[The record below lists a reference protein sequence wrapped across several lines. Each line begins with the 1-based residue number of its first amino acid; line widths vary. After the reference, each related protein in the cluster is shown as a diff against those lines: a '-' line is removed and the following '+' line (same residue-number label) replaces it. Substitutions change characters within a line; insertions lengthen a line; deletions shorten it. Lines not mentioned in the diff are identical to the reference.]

1 MNDNYSTTEAKTSE
15 RLSNSKQLEFQWK
28 SIDWKKAE
36 TEVNRLQVRI
46 VKATQKRKWNDVK
59 RLQYLL
65 AHSFYAKAL
74 AVKRVTTNKGK
85 KTAGIDGILW
95 NTPAQKMNVVLNLTD
110 KGYKASPLRR
120 VFIEKKDKKKKRPL
134 GIPTMYDRAM
144 QALYALTLDPVSEAT
159 ADTKSFGF
167 RKERCA
173 QDACEYIFCALAR
186 RDISPNWILEGDI
199 KGCFDH
205 ISHEWLIENIPMD
218 KSILKQFLKAGFIF
232 KGELFPTEDG
242 TPQGG
247 VISPILA
254 NMALDGM
261 QKVVESRFHT
271 NQLGKVD
278 LRFKNAH
285 KVNFIRYADDFI
297 VTAATEEI
305 ALEAKQL
312 LKDFLAARG
321 LELSDE
327 KTVVTHIDNGFDFLG
342 WTFRKFKGKLII
354 KPSKKS
360 IKAIVSK
367 LSDTINHRGKAW
379 NQDVLIMKLNQQ
391 IRGWTNYHQ
400 SVSAS
405 EAFAHLDYV
414 LYELLWHWA
423 KRRHPK
429 KGKWWIS
436 TKYWHRKG
444 NRSWVFSTEEQE
456 LIRVDHTPIVRH
468 RKVSTTKNPYIDA
481 EYFTQKKFN
490 QGMARL
496 SGRFKLIWKNQ
507 GGKCCHCGMPL
518 SIHDEREIFYKLP
531 KSKGGKDIVSNMAY
545 VHSECQRIYVECR
558 SRE

>member
-85 KTAGIDGILW
+85 KTAGVDGVLW
-95 NTPAQKMNVVLNLTD
+95 NTPAQKMNAVLNLTD

-173 QDACEYIFCALAR
+173 QDACEYIFGALAR

-205 ISHEWLIENIPMD
+205 INHEWLIENIPMD

-242 TPQGG
+242 TPQG
-247 VISPILA
+247 SLC
-254 NMALDGM
+254 
-261 QKVVESRFHT
+261 
-271 NQLGKVD
+271 
-278 LRFKNAH
+278 
-285 KVNFIRYADDFI
+285 
-297 VTAATEEI
+297 
-305 ALEAKQL
+305 
-312 LKDFLAARG
+312 
-321 LELSDE
+321 
-327 KTVVTHIDNGFDFLG
+327 
-342 WTFRKFKGKLII
+342 
-354 KPSKKS
+354 
-360 IKAIVSK
+360 KA
-367 LSDTINHRGKAW
+367 
-379 NQDVLIMKLNQQ
+379 
-391 IRGWTNYHQ
+391 
-400 SVSAS
+400 
-405 EAFAHLDYV
+405 
-414 LYELLWHWA
+414 
-423 KRRHPK
+423 
-429 KGKWWIS
+429 
-436 TKYWHRKG
+436 
-444 NRSWVFSTEEQE
+444 
-456 LIRVDHTPIVRH
+456 
-468 RKVSTTKNPYIDA
+468 
-481 EYFTQKKFN
+481 
-490 QGMARL
+490 
-496 SGRFKLIWKNQ
+496 
-507 GGKCCHCGMPL
+507 
-518 SIHDEREIFYKLP
+518 
-531 KSKGGKDIVSNMAY
+531 
-545 VHSECQRIYVECR
+545 
-558 SRE
+558 